1 MFVGMILEDLAAQ
14 FGGLTEKEVAKRT
27 SSGQTN
33 RDPRSRT
40 KAVGEIVAE
49 NLLTVFNVINAI
61 IIGTLAWLFVAND
74 DVRLLLDALGIFAV
88 IIANTV
94 VSIVQEVRA
103 HRALERALL
112 TMTPR
117 ANVIRN
123 SQVVSIDREDVV
135 RDDVLVIR
143 RGDVLA
149 ADGEVLYTDGLELDE
164 SLLTGESH
172 PTETAVGRIV
182 HAATHCTAG
191 VGVVR
196 VVHVGSES
204 MAARITAMAKR
215 YSFTPSPMQRTV
227 NRLFEGWFAFAVLIA
242 TIEVILS
249 ASTILQDVDEIRRIA
264 TLLVGLIPEGLVF
277 FATITV
283 TLSVVRISKK
293 GVVVQK
299 LAALESFASADVVC
313 MDKTGTLTQNRLSV
327 HGVEPLAETDIQE
340 CTMLLRAFANTSS
353 DEGQTIEA
361 IRSLEVVDSQGST
374 VNVPPLKTSARIAF
388 SSARK
393 YSALLLAD
401 ATNTHPWIVLGAAD
415 VILTTSHPRW
425 DEVMGR
431 AATRG
436 WDEMRLLMLARAS
449 TENHAPVLGTDVVP
463 LCWCA
468 LDDTV
473 RPDAKDALDLFADMG
488 VRVIIMTGDAPGPV
502 ISALQQLGRKIE
514 PSEIVLGPQ
523 LKSLDDAALTAR
535 VASGAVFARLLPDQK
550 RDLVNALRAN
560 KYHTVMIGDGVND
573 LPAIKAADVGI
584 AMEKA
589 APITKEI
596 ADIVLDKA
604 SFTSLPAMVGEGR
617 AVMRTVL
624 NVAKLFVGKNTILVF
639 MSLVAS
645 AGWIPFPLTPRR
657 GAFLSILGVGIPSM
671 LLAAQGR
678 LRSPVRSFYK
688 ELSVFVIVCSLCAI
702 GLAWIA
708 HALSMVMSEIAQI
721 HAMTLTYAMAG
732 SLLGSFV
739 AVDLFD
745 DLTKRHV
752 RLLTAVLLL
761 AALGIAACPAW
772 VPVVNILQ
780 TFYEVQP
787 VTLLQTLLLAAVS
800 VGSLITSSSVHTM
813 VRSWISSRT

>member
-1 MFVGMILEDLAAQ
+1 MFAYMILEDIATR
-14 FGGLTEKEVAKRT
+14 FVGLSEAEVAART
-27 SSGQTN
+27 SSGETN

-40 KAVGEIVAE
+40 KAVGAIVAE
-49 NLLTVFNVINAI
+49 NLLTVFNVINAL
-61 IIGTLAWLFVAND
+61 IIGALAWLYVAND
-74 DVRLLLDALGIFAV
+74 DIRLLLDSVGIFAV
-88 IIANTV
+88 IIANTLI
-94 VSIVQEVRA
+94 SIVQEVRA

-123 SQVVSIDREDVV
+123 AQVVSIDREDVV
-135 RDDVLVIR
+135 RDDLLVIR

-149 ADGEVLYTDGLELDE
+149 ADGELLHTDGLELDE

-172 PTETAVGRIV
+172 ATATVVGRTV

-191 VGVVR
+191 IGVVQ
-196 VVHVGSES
+196 VMHVGAES
-204 MAARITAMAKR
+204 LAARITAMAKR
-215 YSFTPSPMQRTV
+215 YSFAPSPMQRKV
-227 NRLFEGWFAFAVLIA
+227 NRLFESWFVFAVLIA
-242 TIEVILS
+242 TVEVVLS
-249 ASTILQDVDEIRRIA
+249 ASTILQDVEEIRRIS

-313 MDKTGTLTQNRLSV
+313 MDKTGTLTENRLSV
-327 HGVEPLAETDIQE
+327 YGVEPLNSLDEQA
-340 CTMLLRAFANTSS
+340 CSALLRAFGDASH

-361 IRSLEVVDSQGST
+361 LRGLHIDA
-374 VNVPPLKTSARIAF
+374 ARLAPIARVAF
-388 SSARK
+388 SSSRK
-393 YSALLLAD
+393 FSALLLNEPD
-401 ATNTHPWIVLGAAD
+401 TLYPWLVLGAAD
-415 VILTTSHPRW
+415 IVLTTNHPQW
-425 DEVMGR
+425 DDVMGR
-431 AATRG
+431 AAARG
-436 WDEMRLLMLARAS
+436 WQDMRLLLLARARS
-449 TENHAPVLGTDVVP
+449 ADGAASLGAEAEP

-473 RPDAKDALDLFADMG
+473 RPDAKNALDLFENMG
-488 VRVIIMTGDAPGPV
+488 VRVVILTGDAPGPV
-502 ISALQQLGRKIE
+502 VSALHQLGRTIE
-514 PSEIVLGPQ
+514 PSEIVLGPELQ
-523 LKSLDDAALTAR
+523 SLDAKSLVSR
-535 VASGAVFARLLPDQK
+535 VSNGTVFARLLPDQK
-550 RDLVNALRAN
+550 RDLVNALREN
-560 KYHTVMIGDGVND
+560 KRHTVMIGDGVND
-573 LPAIKAADVGI
+573 LPAIKAANVGI

-596 ADIVLDKA
+596 ADIVLDKS

-624 NVAKLFVGKNTILVF
+624 NVAKLFVGKNTILVL
-639 MSLVAS
+639 MSLIAS

-678 LRSPVRSFYK
+678 LREPVRAFYT
-688 ELSVFVIVCSLCAI
+688 ELSVFVAVCSGCAI
-702 GLAWIA
+702 GLAWMA
-708 HALSMVMSEIAQI
+708 HGITLFYTDMLQY
-721 HAMTLTYAMAG
+721 HAMALTYTMVG

-739 AVDLFD
+739 AVDAFD
-745 DLTKRHV
+745 KTTARHIGITASA
-752 RLLTAVLLL
+752 LLVVALL
-761 AALGIAACPAW
+761 IAACPAW

-787 VTLLQTLLLAAVS
+787 VTPTQTLILAALSLVS
-800 VGSLITSSSVHTM
+800 LVISSNVHR
-813 VRSWISSRT
+813 VVHSSISSRK